1 MGFRSSLVFYL
12 LERELIFMKYCPYC
26 GSELQNSNALFCS
39 ECGKRV
45 KGSNNEYIPMTESK
59 NKHKFHRKKKE
70 LHSERL
76 MQSSDEQADGIS
88 SKSDDGYDGYY
99 DDVLPSDEGHQQE
112 GLDKEL
118 LKKIILLVVGV
129 LVISGIC
136 VVFMNLV

>member
-39 ECGKRV
+39 ECGKRL

-76 MQSSDEQADGIS
+76 MQSSDEQAAGIS
-88 SKSDDGYDGYY
+88 SKSDAGYDGYY

>member
-1 MGFRSSLVFYL
+1 
-12 LERELIFMKYCPYC
+12 MKYCPYC
-26 GSELQNSNALFCS
+26 GLELQNSNALFCS
-39 ECGKRV
+39 ECGKRL

-59 NKHKFHRKKKE
+59 KKHKFHRKEKE
-70 LHSERL
+70 LHSEGP
-76 MQSSDEQADGIS
+76 MQSSDEQADDIS

-99 DDVLPSDEGHQQE
+99 DDVLPPDEGHQQE
-112 GLDKEL
+112 GINKEL